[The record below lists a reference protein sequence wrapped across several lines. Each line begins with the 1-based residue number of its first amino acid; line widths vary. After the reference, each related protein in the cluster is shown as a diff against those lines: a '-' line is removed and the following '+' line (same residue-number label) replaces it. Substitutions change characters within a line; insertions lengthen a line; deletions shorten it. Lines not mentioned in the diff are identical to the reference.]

1 MDERNFNYW
10 HKEYLIKTI
19 FQPDSGVEWTRIC
32 AWTMTQNWVCKMKFK
47 NRPLEK
53 KSGDNSTSDVYHLDP
68 VGIANREILICIL
81 RHFQQ

>member
-53 KSGDNSTSDVYHLDP
+53 K
-68 VGIANREILICIL
+68 VGTIRQVMYTIWIQLELL
-81 RHFQQ
+81 TEKS